1 MEDKQIK
8 KELKKLNNIFR
19 DIPENKKRLCENLI
33 KNASFLAIE
42 LEELRETIKNEGT
55 IQTSKNGN
63 GFVISQESPAHKNYI
78 SAMKM
83 YSTIIKQLID
93 LLPDNKQESISKAG
107 ESLLGFVAKGKKV
120 ELR

>member
-1 MEDKQIK
+1 MEEAKIK
-8 KELKKLNNIFR
+8 KELKKLNNIFK
-19 DIPENKKRLCENLI
+19 DIPENKKQLCSNLI

-42 LEELRETIKNEGT
+42 LEDLQKDIAENGAIN
-55 IQTSKNGN
+55 TSKNGN
-63 GFVISQESPAHKNYI
+63 GFVISQESPAHKSYI

-93 LLPDNKQESISKAG
+93 LLPDDKQDSISKAG
-107 ESLLGFVAKGKKV
+107 ESLAGFVAKGKKI